1 MINVLKVLVLV
12 IMTTMTTGC
21 IAHYKMDAANFIDIT
36 RIESSK
42 SPDAVKVYVG
52 NYRFKGSSGFGN
64 ITAQGEISPWLKKGV
79 VDVLKDVSFV
89 DNPRIA
95 DIVIVPVEYNYAWAI
110 ITSTLLLELNGKQV
124 KLIARHREFEGMGLF
139 LDDVTF
145 NRYMLGLSDLL
156 KRVLENS
163 VTGNHIDLSK
173 VPSEIKGTFRVK
185 GGKFTHME
193 NIKVKQ

>member
-36 RIESSK
+36 RIASSK

-52 NYRFKGSSGFGN
+52 NYRFKGGLILGN

-79 VDVLKDVSFV
+79 VDALKDVSFV

-95 DIVIVPVEYNYAWAI
+95 DIVIVPVEYVYTHAWLESA
-110 ITSTLLLELNGKQV
+110 LLLDLNGKQV
-124 KLIARHREFEGMGLF
+124 KLIAKHEDLWGRF
-139 LDDVTF
+139 LNDVFF
-145 NRYMLGLSDLL
+145 NNLMLGLSDLL
-156 KRVLENS
+156 KRILETS
-163 VTGNHIDLSK
+163 VTGNRIDLSK
-173 VPSEIKGTFRVK
+173 VPSEIRGIVRSK